1 MGPNMKIAAV
11 PANRDLMEGCFYE
24 IFCLQFVSQ
33 WHTWRRSVPI
43 VGYSGSGKSTL
54 AQELSQ
60 KYETDVLHFDAVQ
73 FLPDWEIRS
82 DEEKKRITE
91 NFLDRHDSWVID
103 GNYSKLF
110 YERRMEEAD
119 TIILLLFNRFS
130 CLCRAYRRYIKYK
143 NTTRPDMAEGCKEK
157 FDLAFVKWILWDGR
171 RKREK
176 ERYKGLIS
184 KYGDKVVVINNQ
196 KQLDIYIQNISK

>member
-1 MGPNMKIAAV
+1 MGANMKIA
-11 PANRDLMEGCFYE
+11 
-24 IFCLQFVSQ
+24 
-33 WHTWRRSVPI
+33 I

-130 CLCRAYRRYIKYK
+130 CLCRAYRRY
-143 NTTRPDMAEGCKEK
+143 P
-157 FDLAFVKWILWDGR
+157 
-171 RKREK
+171 RE
-176 ERYKGLIS
+176 I
-184 KYGDKVVVINNQ
+184 
-196 KQLDIYIQNISK
+196 